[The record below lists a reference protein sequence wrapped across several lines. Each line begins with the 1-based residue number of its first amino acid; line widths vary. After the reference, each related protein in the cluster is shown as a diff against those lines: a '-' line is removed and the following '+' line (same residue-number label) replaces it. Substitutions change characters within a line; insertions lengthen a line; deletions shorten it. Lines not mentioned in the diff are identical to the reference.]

1 MVIMVDSGSSHSFVN
16 SSLSSSLVG
25 ISSIARPCRVQV
37 ANGQVIQCDV
47 EMKQAS
53 WSIQEVAFV
62 ADLKLLPLP
71 YYGMILGIDWLE
83 KHSPMKVDWMNKWMM
98 INYKGSSVQLHG
110 LQPSQPEY
118 SLVEALHI

>member
-1 MVIMVDSGSSHSFVN
+1 
-16 SSLSSSLVG
+16 
-25 ISSIARPCRVQV
+25 
-37 ANGQVIQCDV
+37 
-47 EMKQAS
+47 MKQAS